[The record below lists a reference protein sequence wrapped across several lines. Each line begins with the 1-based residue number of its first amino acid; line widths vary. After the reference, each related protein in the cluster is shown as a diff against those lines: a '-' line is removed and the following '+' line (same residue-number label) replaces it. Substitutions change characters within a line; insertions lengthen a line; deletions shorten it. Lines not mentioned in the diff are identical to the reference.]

1 MSGPWHRRKR
11 PQTTHHRDI
20 PDSLTI
26 TRERHAFEGQ
36 SLAVISSIRR
46 RGVLLVLVVLPDG
59 SRSLIP
65 ANWTDWNAEQ
75 ARRTPAN
82 DAGGAHDLGRLGD
95 LLHLR
100 KIIDAL
106 YNRPDLPPNPFP
118 AAPSATAWE
127 QLDEASRVAAL
138 EILAR
143 LIARMISARSTREA
157 SDE

>member
-1 MSGPWHRRKR
+1 V
-11 PQTTHHRDI
+11 
-20 PDSLTI
+20 TI

-82 DAGGAHDLGRLGD
+82 DAGDGAHDLGRLGD

-100 KIIDAL
+100 KVIDAL
-106 YNRPDLPPNPFP
+106 YGRHVESVPCKESRHAVEPGLSRPPRSSTEPLSSSPIGDGVG
-118 AAPSATAWE
+118 AARRSLAHRGARDPRTSHRPHALG
-127 QLDEASRVAAL
+127 QVDEGGKR
-138 EILAR
+138 
-143 LIARMISARSTREA
+143 
-157 SDE
+157 